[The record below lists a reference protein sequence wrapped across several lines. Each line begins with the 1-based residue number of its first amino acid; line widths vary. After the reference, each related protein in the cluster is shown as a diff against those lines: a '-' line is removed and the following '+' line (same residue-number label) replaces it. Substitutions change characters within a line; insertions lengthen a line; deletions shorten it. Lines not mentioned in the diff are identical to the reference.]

1 MFITLEGIDRS
12 GKTTQA
18 ELLARALGDD
28 TLLVREPGGTAVG
41 ERVREVLKDPE
52 LEITPL
58 SELLL
63 FCAAR
68 VQLVDAV
75 IRPALEQGRTVVSD
89 RFVDSSVAYQ
99 GHARGLGVERVKGAC
114 ELATGGLEPDLTLLI
129 QVDPEVAAARGT
141 EGDRFEGEGL
151 EFQRAVAAGYDEIAA
166 ENPGRVAVIDGEGT
180 EEQVHER
187 VMTAIRSRSE

>member
-1 MFITLEGIDRS
+1 MLVTLEGIDRS

-68 VQLVDAV
+68 AQLVDAV
-75 IRPALEQGRTVVSD
+75 ISPALEEGRTVVSD

-99 GHARGLGVERVKGAC
+99 GHARGLGVERVRGAC
-114 ELATGGLEPDLTLLI
+114 ELATGGLEPDLTILLR
-129 QVDPEVAAARGT
+129 VDPDAAAERG
-141 EGDRFEGEGL
+141 
-151 EFQRAVAAGYDEIAA
+151 A
-166 ENPGRVAVIDGEGT
+166 ER
-180 EEQVHER
+180 R
-187 VMTAIRSRSE
+187 